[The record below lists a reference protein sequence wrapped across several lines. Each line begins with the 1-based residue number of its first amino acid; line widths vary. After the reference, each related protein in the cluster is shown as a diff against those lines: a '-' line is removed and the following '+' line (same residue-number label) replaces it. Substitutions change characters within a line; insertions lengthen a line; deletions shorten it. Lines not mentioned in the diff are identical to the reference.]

1 MYWAALQ
8 SLASLLKADGHL
20 VATAALHSR
29 YMVGSK
35 KFFGLHPVETVEK
48 TMQEAGCQVQR
59 CAPSAALRPAP
70 STRVSVLW
78 LPARAPVSEARLA
91 EKGLPQRGS
100 HDQSI
105 YSLAPQ
111 PRLKQVRPQPYLFI
125 PVTCSQGH
133 K

>member
-1 MYWAALQ
+1 MDAYWAALQ

-20 VATAALHSR
+20 VATAALDFC

-35 KFFGLHPVETVEK
+35 KLFGLHPDEMVEK
-48 TMQEAGCQVQR
+48 ATQEAGCQVPR
-59 CAPSAALRPAP
+59 CVPSAALSPAP
-70 STRVSVLW
+70 SMRVAALW
-78 LPARAPVSEARLA
+78 LPARVPVSEARLA

-111 PRLKQVRPQPYLFI
+111 PR
-125 PVTCSQGH
+125 
-133 K
+133 

>member
-59 CAPSAALRPAP
+59 CAPISC
-70 STRVSVLW
+70 
-78 LPARAPVSEARLA
+78 SE
-91 EKGLPQRGS
+91 
-100 HDQSI
+100 
-105 YSLAPQ
+105 
-111 PRLKQVRPQPYLFI
+111 
-125 PVTCSQGH
+125 TCSINEGVCFVAAC
-133 K
+133 KGPSV